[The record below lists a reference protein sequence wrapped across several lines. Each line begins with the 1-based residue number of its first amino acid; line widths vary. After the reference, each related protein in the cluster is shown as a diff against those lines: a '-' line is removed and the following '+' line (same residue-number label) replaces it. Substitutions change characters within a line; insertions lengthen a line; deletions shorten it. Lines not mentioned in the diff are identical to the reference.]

1 MIKHIGILTSGGDA
15 PGMNSALYAVV
26 KTAQQFNIKVSGI
39 RKGYEGLINND
50 LISLDATTLQ
60 STMHLGGTILKTA
73 RCDAFKT
80 EQGRQSAINTINKNK
95 IDALIIIGGDGSFK
109 GAMWL
114 TQLCDIQCIG
124 IPGTI
129 DNDLAGTDYTLG
141 FDTAV
146 NTSMQCI
153 DKIRDT
159 AESHNRVFVI
169 EVMGRD
175 SGYIAAYSG
184 LTSGADSI
192 LIPESKNDIMHLVT
206 DIKSYHSEHA
216 FIVVVA
222 EGDETG
228 TDLVCKK
235 IKTENPHID
244 LRLTKLG
251 HLQRGGN
258 PTSTDRMLAIGL
270 GSFSVHALIENKT
283 GMMAGIVN
291 NKYCLTKFEHV
302 IKKHEI
308 ADEIENLLSI
318 FCGKVNNKL

>member
-1 MIKHIGILTSGGDA
+1 MINHIGILTSGGDA
-15 PGMNSALYAVV
+15 PGMNTALYAVV
-26 KTAQQFNIKVSGI
+26 KTAQQFNIKVTGI
-39 RKGYEGLINND
+39 RKGFEGLINND
-50 LISLDATTLQ
+50 LISLDLETLQ

-80 EQGRQSAINTINKNK
+80 VQGRQSAINTINKNG

-114 TQLCDIQCIG
+114 MQLSDIQCIG

-184 LTSGADSI
+184 LTSGADAI
-192 LIPESKNDIMHLVT
+192 LIPESKNDILRLLAK
-206 DIKSYHSEHA
+206 IKSYHSEHA

-228 TDLVCKK
+228 TEIVCNK
-235 IKTENPHID
+235 IKSVNPLID
-244 LRLTKLG
+244 VRLTKLG

-258 PTSTDRMLAIGL
+258 PTANDRMLAIGL
-270 GSFSVHALIENKT
+270 GSLSVHALVENKT
-283 GMMAGIVN
+283 GVMAGIIN
-291 NKYCLTKFEHV
+291 NKYCLTKFES
-302 IKKHEI
+302 IFKKHEI
-308 ADEIENLLSI
+308 TEEVEELLSM
-318 FCGKVNNKL
+318 FSS

>member
-1 MIKHIGILTSGGDA
+1 MINHIGILTSGGDA
-15 PGMNSALYAVV
+15 PGMNAALYGVV
-26 KTAQQFNIKVSGI
+26 KTAQHYNIKVSGI
-39 RKGYEGLINND
+39 KKGYEGLISND
-50 LISLDATTLQ
+50 LISLDIRTLQ
-60 STMHLGGTILKTA
+60 SSMHLGGTILKTA
-73 RCDAFKT
+73 RCDVFKT
-80 EQGRQSAINTINKNK
+80 DQGRACAINTINKNK

-109 GAMWL
+109 GALWL
-114 TQLCDIQCIG
+114 AQKSNIQLIG

-129 DNDLAGTDYTLG
+129 DNDLAGTDFTLG

-184 LTSGADSI
+184 LTSGADSF
-192 LIPESKNDIMHLVT
+192 LIPESRNDIESLLNNL
-206 DIKSYHSEHA
+206 DDFHSDHA
-216 FIVVVA
+216 LIVVVA
-222 EGDETG
+222 EGDEIG
-228 TDLVCKK
+228 TQEVCKK
-235 IKTENPHID
+235 IKSVNPNID

-258 PTSTDRMLAIGL
+258 PTASDRMLAIGL
-270 GSFSVHALIENKT
+270 GSFSVHALLENKS
-283 GMMAGIVN
+283 GMMVGIIN
-291 NKYCLTKFEHV
+291 NRYCLTKFAGV

-308 ADEIENLLSI
+308 SEEVNKLLAI
-318 FCGKVNNKL
+318 FCR